1 MAKADTCCVDCH
13 MARLANRSDA
23 TLKNKNH
30 WDVSSHTFAVFMPQ
44 KADELKMRSSFDAC
58 HEGEERTAKGSA
70 MTQGQTEVKA
80 KIAELETAIAA
91 SGNGKK
97 AKKATKLLTAV

>member
-1 MAKADTCCVDCH
+1 
-13 MARLANRSDA
+13 
-23 TLKNKNH
+23 
-30 WDVSSHTFAVFMPQ
+30 
-44 KADELKMRSSFDAC
+44 
-58 HEGEERTAKGSA
+58 

-97 AKKATKLLTAV
+97 AKKATKLLTVVNDDRSLGAHNQQKALSLLDEAFRIVTKKK